1 MLERLT
7 NAGVTLNID
16 KCTFRVPKIKFQG
29 NTFSANGIEVDP
41 EKVAA
46 VVNLPAPK
54 NVHEVLVFLGMVN
67 HMGKFADHLGDKTKP
82 IRDLRQRDHQWVW
95 GPPKQKAFEEI
106 KPILTAAPVLALY
119 DPSKETKISADA
131 SSFGLRGVLLQK
143 QEDQTWRPVMFI
155 SRTLTPVECRY
166 AQIEKEAFSL
176 TWACERFRDYIVGKS
191 IIAETDHKP
200 LVPLFTTRTLDEVP
214 PRVQRLRMRL
224 MCFHFKE
231 VNHAPGKDVHRR
243 CIIKNASRKLKQ
255 NDYRS

>member
-16 KCTFRVPKIKFQG
+16 KCTFRVPKIKFLG
-29 NTFSANGIEVDP
+29 NVVSADGIEVDP

-67 HMGKFADHLGDKTKP
+67 QMGKFADHLGDKTKP
-82 IRDLRQRDHQWVW
+82 IRDLRHRDYQWVW

-106 KPILTAAPVLALY
+106 KSILTAVPVLALY

-131 SSFGLRGVLLQK
+131 SSFGLGAVLLQK

-155 SRTLTPVECRY
+155 SRALTPVECRY
-166 AQIEKEAFSL
+166 AQIEKEALAL
-176 TWACERFRDYIVGKS
+176 T
-191 IIAETDHKP
+191 
-200 LVPLFTTRTLDEVP
+200 
-214 PRVQRLRMRL
+214 
-224 MCFHFKE
+224 
-231 VNHAPGKDVHRR
+231 
-243 CIIKNASRKLKQ
+243 
-255 NDYRS
+255 